1 MSFSWGGAKCAET
14 FSYSMCSILFPFRNH
29 TDLFKTNVCA
39 CHRHLRLYI
48 VCWLWELPASE
59 LLCQSGKYSD
69 FMLGLW
75 NMQQRLC
82 SRYISIWLQQSFL
95 SVLTVLF
102 FFFFYYCW
110 TRVFSKFCKWLRPN
124 RLRSQFFHLVHFS
137 DISHMHACVN
147 VSISAFLYVYIVV
160 VQAHMK
166 FLLAKQK

>member
-102 FFFFYYCW
+102 FFFFLLLLDQG
-110 TRVFSKFCKWLRPN
+110 VFKVLQMAPP
-124 RLRSQFFHLVHFS
+124 QQAAFS
-137 DISHMHACVN
+137 IFSF
-147 VSISAFLYVYIVV
+147 STFL
-160 VQAHMK
+160 
-166 FLLAKQK
+166 